1 MTTPAVVR
9 GGGAVLLHHRIRAA
23 RWAGSDGMVTAEFA
37 VGLLAVVP
45 LVLSLVA
52 LTGIGASQ
60 VQVVEA
66 ARTGAR
72 LLARGEPESVARAQV
87 SAILPGADVSIDRGA
102 EGVSCEV
109 SRRVGGQGLLP
120 RFTLRASA
128 TTPLE
133 SP

>member
-1 MTTPAVVR
+1 VTTPAVVR
-9 GGGAVLLHHRIRAA
+9 GGGAALLHHRIRAA
-23 RWAGSDGMVTAEFA
+23 GWTGSAGMVTAEFA

-87 SAILPGADVSIDRGA
+87 AVILPDAAMSIDRGS
-102 EGVSCEV
+102 EGVSFEV
-109 SRRVGGQGLLP
+109 SRRVGGQGMLP
-120 RFTLRASA
+120 GFTLRASA

>member
-1 MTTPAVVR
+1 
-9 GGGAVLLHHRIRAA
+9 
-23 RWAGSDGMVTAEFA
+23 MVTAEFA

-66 ARTGAR
+66 ARTCAR

-87 SAILPGADVSIDRGA
+87 TAILTGADVSIERGT

-120 RFTLRASA
+120 RFTLRATA